1 MRVFL
6 SHVSEEAREAEALK
20 RCPGKAVINS
30 PLVKTAVFGNDPNVG
45 RIIMAVGDF
54 LGTSQAAVDPGSV
67 RISICGHAVFEKGSF
82 LLNPEKEELMFN
94 HMKQAQ
100 LDSDSCKYP
109 AHEHRVEI
117 ALDLGAGNNTAAV
130 LGSDLS
136 YSYVRENADYRS

>member
-1 MRVFL
+1 
-6 SHVSEEAREAEALK
+6 
-20 RCPGKAVINS
+20 
-30 PLVKTAVFGNDPNVG
+30 
-45 RIIMAVGDF
+45 MAAGDF

-67 RISICGHAVFEKGSF
+67 RISIGGHAVFEKGSF

-109 AHEHRVEI
+109 AHGHRVEI
-117 ALDLGAGNNTAAV
+117 AIDLGAGNKTAAV